1 MQILIDADACPV
13 ILETLWI
20 AEKYQIHCIAFCD
33 TSHIISNDNLETI
46 VVSKG
51 ADSADFKLLNTIKEN
66 DIVVTQDYG
75 LAAMCLSRGA
85 SPIRQDG
92 LLYTED
98 NIEGLLQIR
107 YTEGK
112 IRRGGGRTKKHPK
125 RDKSE
130 NKKYLDSLEKL
141 IIFQISSC

>member
-1 MQILIDADACPV
+1 MRILIDADACPV
-13 ILETLWI
+13 ISETLFL
-20 AEKYQIHCIAFCD
+20 AKKYDIHCIAFCD
-33 TSHIISNDNLETI
+33 TSHMISRDNLETI

-51 ADSADFKLLNTIKEN
+51 ADNADFALVNQVEKK

-92 LLYTED
+92 FIYTQD
-98 NIEGLLQIR
+98 NIVGLLQIR

-112 IRRGGGRTKKHPK
+112 IRRSGGRTKGPAK
-125 RDKSE
+125 RQKSE
-130 NKKYLDSLEKL
+130 NQKYMENLEKL
-141 IIFQISSC
+141 IIFSKND